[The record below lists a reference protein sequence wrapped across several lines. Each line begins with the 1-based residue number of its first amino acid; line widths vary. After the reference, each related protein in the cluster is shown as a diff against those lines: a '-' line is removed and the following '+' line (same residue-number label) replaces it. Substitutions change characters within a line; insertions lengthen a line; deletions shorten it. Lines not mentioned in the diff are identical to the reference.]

1 FAPAVR
7 LIRWPAIFEIGVV
20 YVGQCRVID
29 ACWRV
34 QHDCLV
40 DLRPVLDLAQ
50 AYLDRYALRTQIR
63 YSTMNELSMI

>member
-1 FAPAVR
+1 
-7 LIRWPAIFEIGVV
+7 
-20 YVGQCRVID
+20 VGYGEQCRVID

-34 QHDCLV
+34 QQYCLV